1 MPFIKEKLSSM
12 MTVEDLKHKLDKL
25 KDDHRMI
32 NQEME
37 GLMEKPLYDQLAVQR
52 LKKRKLRLK
61 DEILKLQKKL
71 FPDII
76 A

>member
-1 MPFIKEKLSSM
+1 M
-12 MTVEDLKHKLDKL
+12 MTTEDLKQKLHKLKE
-25 KDDHRMI
+25 DHRI
-32 NQEME
+32 LDQEIE
-37 GLMEKPLYDQLAVQR
+37 HLIEKPLYDQLAAQR

-71 FPDII
+71 LPDII

>member
-1 MPFIKEKLSSM
+1 M
-12 MTVEDLKHKLDKL
+12 MTIEDLKHKIDKL
-25 KDDHRMI
+25 KEDHRLLEE
-32 NQEME
+32 EME
-37 GLMEKPLYDQLAVQR
+37 SLMATPLYDQLAVQR